1 MAEEPSLAPQWLK
14 SGIATP
20 STSSLRTEEGGEV
33 GGRPAALPSPR
44 VTPDGPGRDPFAP
57 RRSSDWTGKPSQVAG
72 QSGQP
77 SWDKPSLRAHHRGG
91 AHRNIFED
99 HSHDIFGPSSSGA
112 SKHSNPHHHRA
123 GPSTPSSPYR
133 PGKEAPKDFTKD
145 FSKESG
151 KDYGGAWTA
160 DPHQGQ
166 AGSRAGNPRDRPVNA
181 RGPVLNGAGSDGK
194 AAGRGAG
201 QRPQQALDKD
211 FLPSPRVG
219 HASPVLKDLPQPLS
233 PARPSA
239 LEAVYT
245 RLADNPGSPQHPFS
259 PTSPLTSP
267 AGPSRQQPR
276 PVQPVAP
283 ASSAPATSS
292 APDPSPSPRLQR
304 PAGGSSALGASTVAS
319 SAVPAGRA
327 SAARPEPAA
336 IFKPAAEAPTPQ
348 RHGGWV
354 AAASQDKA
362 AAAAAAQKEPS
373 AAAPR
378 SGQVTRGWAGLAAS
392 AAANPNP
399 SGASANA
406 GPSSSGA
413 AANPAPASAASAGA
427 QHVTRMAD
435 AISQQQV
442 TTAAAMQQV
451 ASERQREEKLLA
463 RQAKLIPVAFS
474 GPRPRQGVA
483 SHLGDR
489 AQGAKPST
497 LTGLGP
503 TASSKALLGVPRS
516 SGLTEGRGAAPTPAA
531 NRRSSMPEEVPV
543 SSGPTPLTLSFSVPS
558 TDKPGMNGQQSNL
571 ARASSDVERN
581 TRQAILSP
589 TKAAPAQNGLPSA
602 AASAKPPGT
611 PTGLQNKAKER
622 NSFFQS
628 LRRTRTATGASERP
642 SSSSSLSPASSLDAP
657 SLATSG
663 RAETGDTP
671 GLSSLSE
678 RVQEQLASEH
688 AAQNGFHAQ
697 IGSAAM
703 DRQQEGHGSSL
714 DDAEVLKMLDM
725 TAEDLAFMR
734 RLGWTPEPAS
744 SEEAG
749 GLTDEEIQ
757 AFREQQKAK
766 PTKVVGRMPAP
777 IAGRPRS
784 APYPCPPVS
793 PWRSANGSQHLAN
806 LDVGS
811 YGSKLS
817 DSESEPE

>member
-211 FLPSPRVG
+211 FLPSPR
-219 HASPVLKDLPQPLS
+219 
-233 PARPSA
+233 
-239 LEAVYT
+239 
-245 RLADNPGSPQHPFS
+245 
-259 PTSPLTSP
+259 
-267 AGPSRQQPR
+267 
-276 PVQPVAP
+276 
-283 ASSAPATSS
+283 
-292 APDPSPSPRLQR
+292 
-304 PAGGSSALGASTVAS
+304 
-319 SAVPAGRA
+319 
-327 SAARPEPAA
+327 
-336 IFKPAAEAPTPQ
+336 
-348 RHGGWV
+348 
-354 AAASQDKA
+354 
-362 AAAAAAQKEPS
+362 
-373 AAAPR
+373 
-378 SGQVTRGWAGLAAS
+378 
-392 AAANPNP
+392 
-399 SGASANA
+399 
-406 GPSSSGA
+406 
-413 AANPAPASAASAGA
+413 
-427 QHVTRMAD
+427 
-435 AISQQQV
+435 QQV